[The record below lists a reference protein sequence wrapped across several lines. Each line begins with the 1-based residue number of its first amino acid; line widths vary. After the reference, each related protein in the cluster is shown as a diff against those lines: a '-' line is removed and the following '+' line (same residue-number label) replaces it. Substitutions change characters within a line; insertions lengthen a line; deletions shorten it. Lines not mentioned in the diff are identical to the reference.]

1 MFDCDEAALRAASS
15 QSNMSFKI
23 RDNSWTL
30 FDRKLFL
37 RYNYLKFEIIIG
49 YWSMK
54 VMSDIPQREP
64 SLELF
69 VVLSRAY
76 NWVNTH
82 ATRDIRCHGLNPTEF
97 GILEVLYHKGP
108 LPLQQIGEKV
118 LISSGNITYAVDK
131 LEQKQLL
138 VRRPSPQDRR
148 VIFAELTSQ
157 GQEMLAAIFPQ
168 HAEALR
174 QAVSGLSPEEQN
186 QAIQLLKKLGQAA
199 QESFYRQP

>member
-1 MFDCDEAALRAASS
+1 MPGL
-15 QSNMSFKI
+15 
-23 RDNSWTL
+23 L

-54 VMSDIPQREP
+54 VMSDIPQKEP

-76 NWVNTH
+76 NWVNAH

-138 VRRPSPQDRR
+138 VRKPSPHDRR
-148 VIFAELTSQ
+148 VIFAELTPQ
-157 GQEMLAAIFPQ
+157 GHKMLAAIFPQ
-168 HAEALR
+168 HAEALHR
-174 QAVSGLSPEEQN
+174 AVSGLSPEEQV
-186 QAIQLLKKLGQAA
+186 QAIQLLKKLGYAA
-199 QESFYRQP
+199 QESFYRKP